1 MELNV
6 IVNATHLGQ
15 NIFSIT
21 QPKFPVHSIL
31 IAYTKTMLFCL
42 ETANHS
48 NKNLHCGN
56 FR

>member
-6 IVNATHLGQ
+6 IVNATHLGG

-21 QPKFPVHSIL
+21 LPKFPVHSIL

-42 ETANHS
+42 EMANHS
-48 NKNLHCGN
+48 NKNLYHGD